1 MPASQSN
8 TVQTRIGIV
17 APASRLDPA
26 LAEKVSALAAERY
39 PGGPDGT
46 DRTVE
51 LVFHPQCF
59 LSEGHFAGDDATR
72 AAAFLEVAND
82 PGFDALWFARGGY
95 GSDRLV
101 EDVLPR
107 LEPAAREKSYLGYSD
122 VAMVLAGLYALG
134 FEKLAHGPMPSD
146 IRREGGAAAVAR
158 ALAWLVAGDADS
170 LEPSVTPGSKTAA
183 FNITILSHLLG
194 TLLQPDLADHVLM
207 LEETEEQMYRIDRSL
222 FHITSNPAIR
232 KVAGIRLGRCSD
244 ILPNDPD
251 FVLQEEEVVTHW
263 CTRSGIP
270 YLGRA
275 DIGHDADNK
284 VVPFGVL
291 RPG

>member
-1 MPASQSN
+1 MPASSSK
-8 TVQTRIGIV
+8 TARTRIAVV

-26 LAEKVSALAAERY
+26 LAERVSALVAGRY
-39 PGGPDGT
+39 PGGPDG
-46 DRTVE
+46 TVE

-59 LSEGHFAGDDATR
+59 LSEGHFAGADAVR
-72 AAAFLEVAND
+72 AAAFLEAAND

-95 GSDRLV
+95 GSCRIA
-101 EDVLPR
+101 EDVLPK
-107 LEPAAREKSYLGYSD
+107 LEPAAREKRYLGYSD
-122 VAMVLAGLYALG
+122 AGSLLAGLYALG

-146 IRREGGAAAVAR
+146 IRRDGGEAAVAR
-158 ALAWLVAGDADS
+158 GLAWLVERDPSA
-170 LEPSVTPGSKTAA
+170 LEPSVAGAGAKTAA

-207 LEETEEQMYRIDRSL
+207 LEDTEEPMYRIDRAL

-232 KVAGIRLGRCSD
+232 KAAGIRLGRCSD

-251 FVLQEEEVVTHW
+251 FVLGEEEVVTHW
-263 CTRSGIP
+263 CAKSGIR

-275 DIGHDADNK
+275 DIGHDSDNK
-284 VVPFGVL
+284 VVPFGAL
-291 RPG
+291 RPD

>member
-1 MPASQSN
+1 MPA
-8 TVQTRIGIV
+8 
-17 APASRLDPA
+17 
-26 LAEKVSALAAERY
+26 
-39 PGGPDGT
+39 
-46 DRTVE
+46 
-51 LVFHPQCF
+51 
-59 LSEGHFAGDDATR
+59 
-72 AAAFLEVAND
+72 
-82 PGFDALWFARGGY
+82 
-95 GSDRLV
+95 
-101 EDVLPR
+101 
-107 LEPAAREKSYLGYSD
+107 
-122 VAMVLAGLYALG
+122 
-134 FEKLAHGPMPSD
+134 D

>member
-1 MPASQSN
+1 MPASQSK

-39 PGGPDGT
+39 PKGA
-46 DRTVE
+46 VE

-101 EDVLPR
+101 EDVLPK

-122 VAMVLAGLYALG
+122 VAMLLAGLYALG

-146 IRREGGAAAVAR
+146 IRRKGGAAAVAR
-158 ALAWLVAGDADS
+158 SLAWLVAQDADS
-170 LEPSVTPGSKTAA
+170 LEPSVTPGTQTAA

-194 TLLQPDLADHVLM
+194 TLLQPDLEDHVLM